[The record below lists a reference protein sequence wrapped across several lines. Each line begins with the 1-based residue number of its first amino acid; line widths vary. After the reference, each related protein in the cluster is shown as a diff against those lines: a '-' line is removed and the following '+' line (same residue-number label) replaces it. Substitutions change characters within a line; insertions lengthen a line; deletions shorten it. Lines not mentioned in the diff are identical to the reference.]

1 MYHSNPWIE
10 SQEFDIN
17 QISFLSEV
25 TDIFRPAPIQKQ
37 KSITPPKKIK
47 LPPQNLFI
55 PIIKT
60 TKASQLLFETLG
72 QRNDSKIKKSNMR
85 REIYEDPVDSI
96 SSPTVFQMRQ
106 TFLPALPPPCPILTN
121 KYPRAII
128 KIQEVRRKYKSLESV
143 TKAVVGVED
152 MQKLIITV
160 DHLKFIFPPIHPH
173 NR

>member
-1 MYHSNPWIE
+1 MFHSNPWINA
-10 SQEFDIN
+10 QEFEMN
-17 QISFLSEV
+17 QASSLSEV
-25 TDIFRPAPIQKQ
+25 TDIFKPAPIQKMTCA
-37 KSITPPKKIK
+37 IPVKKIK
-47 LPPQNLFI
+47 QPPQNLYV

-72 QRNDSKIKKSNMR
+72 QRNDSKLRKSQIR
-85 REIYEDPVDSI
+85 REIYNDPEEII
-96 SSPTVFQMRQ
+96 SSPSIFQMRQ
-106 TFLPALPPPCPILTN
+106 TFLPALPPPCPISFA

-143 TKAVVGVED
+143 VKVEAED
-152 MQKLIITV
+152 MQKLIISTTV